1 MTIASTQKSKQSPN
15 QPTEAQD
22 FASWQTDQLIQFA
35 KDSLN
40 TIKELEDQIAYM
52 RNDLRSALQAYRSVV
67 REKESLLGLPA
78 SDKPR

>member
-35 KDSLN
+35 KDSLK

-67 REKESLLGLPA
+67 REKESLLSLPA